1 MRKARLAAGICIV
14 VLMAVIGSAVGGED
28 SGLVQ
33 LAFFTPYQLLS
44 EDKDVSA
51 LRLNMF
57 YSKNR
62 DLKGLDLGFGLNRL
76 EGDMTGFS
84 SSFVNIIE
92 GDVVGWQSAGYAKV
106 RGNIKGLQSGAVT
119 WAEHDVGGAQFGW
132 FNFCKGEIHGVQM
145 GFVNKS
151 ESVRGLQFG
160 LLNMT
165 VYLKGV
171 QIGVLN
177 VATGKQIMKYMP
189 LVNAS
194 F

>member
-1 MRKARLAAGICIV
+1 MRTARLAAAICIV
-14 VLMAVIGSAVGGED
+14 SLVAGIGSAVAGED
-28 SGLVQ
+28 SGPVQ
-33 LAFFTPYQLLS
+33 LAFFTPYQLLP

-62 DLKGLDLGFGLNRL
+62 DLKGLDIGCGLNRL
-76 EGDMTGFS
+76 EGDMTGLS
-84 SSFVNIIE
+84 GSFVNIIE
-92 GDVVGWQSAGYAKV
+92 GDVVGWQSAGFAKV
-106 RGNIKGLQSGAVT
+106 GGSLKGLQSGIVT
-119 WAEHDVGGAQFGW
+119 WAEHDVGGVQWGAL
-132 FNFCKGEIHGVQM
+132 NFCRGEIHGLQI
-145 GFVNKS
+145 GLVNKS

-177 VATGKQIMKYMP
+177 VATGKRMMKYLP